1 MDYEPMML
9 FEVESEYGSA
19 GYISPVWGHFDDNVR
34 HMLTHAIGM
43 CMARASGETA
53 PSIFYPHEI
62 VLQRIDKYNAN
73 ERAPNRWDWYEV
85 YDLETGKIC
94 AAVFA
99 DWKWTGLGEPNY
111 NVLTISVYIGD

>member
-9 FEVESEYGSA
+9 FEVEQDYGAA
-19 GYISPVWGHFDDNVR
+19 GAITPVWGHFGDSVR
-34 HMLTHAIGM
+34 YMLAHAIGL
-43 CMARASGETA
+43 CIKRAAKEWYS
-53 PSIFYPHEI
+53 SIFYAHEI
-62 VLQRIDKYNAN
+62 VLQKIDTYNDK